1 MQSPQCINTKRGR
14 KCVFATN
21 TTMVYLYHTLLWSIL
36 SRVIFEERSFI
47 ESKNQFFSTFLHV
60 YLSKCGLD
68 LFWSSSIRWKLFVRL
83 LYFYFFLKAFLR
95 VWWKYDLT
103 SKQNFY
109 SVQINLALFVL
120 TFSVQ
125 KVFPTSHF
133 WDLQEGQKS
142 VEGKAVTVEFSKVT
156 KSFRNRLSKRNK
168 IFPKA
173 AIPAY
178 QNFVSKGKNK
188 SSGLAQKKLSA
199 LSWCVSVTRLLVFY
213 V

>member
-1 MQSPQCINTKRGR
+1 MYLLLIHWCICIIRCSGAFCLGWFLKKEASLNLRT
-14 KCVFATN
+14 
-21 TTMVYLYHTLLWSIL
+21 S
-36 SRVIFEERSFI
+36 
-47 ESKNQFFSTFLHV
+47 FFSTFLHV
-60 YLSKCGLD
+60 YLSKWGLD
-68 LFWSSSIRWKLFVRL
+68 LFWSSSIRWKLFTRL
-83 LYFYFFLKAFLR
+83 KYFYFLPKAFLR

-109 SVQINLALFVL
+109 SVKINLPLFVL

-142 VEGKAVTVEFSKVT
+142 VEGKAATFEFSKVT
-156 KSFRNRLSKRNK
+156 KSFRTWLSKRNK

>member
-68 LFWSSSIRWKLFVRL
+68 LFWSSSIRWKVFTRL
-83 LYFYFFLKAFLR
+83 KYFYFFPKAFLR

-103 SKQNFY
+103 SKQIFY
-109 SVQINLALFVL
+109 SVQINLPLFVL

-142 VEGKAVTVEFSKVT
+142 VEGKAATFEFSKVT
-156 KSFRNRLSKRNK
+156 KSFRNRLSKRSKK
-168 IFPKA
+168 IPKGGNPGLPKISFQRGKIKA
-173 AIPAY
+173 A
-178 QNFVSKGKNK
+178 VLRRK
-188 SSGLAQKKLSA
+188 SWAHSLDAF
-199 LSWCVSVTRLLVFY
+199 R
-213 V
+213 